1 MSTTYNATRL
11 DRRLASARR
20 VVRFLERHWEAFQE
34 RRKRARLSAALSN
47 LADRELMDI
56 GISRGEI
63 DYVASN
69 PNIDP
74 RGARSIPPAM
84 L

>member
-1 MSTTYNATRL
+1 MSTIYSATAY
-11 DRRLASARR
+11 RRLASARR

-34 RRKRARLSAALSN
+34 RRKCARVQAALSD
-47 LADRELMDI
+47 LGDRELMDI

-74 RGARSIPPAM
+74 RGARPIPPAM
-84 L
+84 I

>member
-1 MSTTYNATRL
+1 MSTTYNAARL

-20 VVRFLERHWEAFQE
+20 VVRFLERYWEAFQE
-34 RRKRARLSAALSN
+34 RRKRARLQAALSD
-47 LADRELMDI
+47 LGDRELIDI

-74 RGARSIPPAM
+74 RGVRSIPPTM
-84 L
+84 V